1 MEQEPIKQEM
11 PKKLAIDGKVI
22 SIEKI
27 GEKSQA
33 QFAAQ
38 LKQNGIVIT
47 EERLTD
53 LYNTLHDMAAR
64 AAEEAA
70 QANAEEVQEVEEAK
84 EETTEVEPTNT
95 EE

>member
-1 MEQEPIKQEM
+1 MKEQKREM
-11 PKKLAIDGKVI
+11 PKQLAIDGKVI

-27 GEKSQA
+27 GEKTQA

-38 LKQNGIVIT
+38 LKQNGIVLE
-47 EERLTD
+47 EERLASIYT
-53 LYNTLHDMAAR
+53 TFHDMAIKASR
-64 AAEEAA
+64 
-70 QANAEEVQEVEEAK
+70 EEVQEAKEAQ